1 MILDRNTW
9 IILKREYLTRVKN
22 KSFLLVTFG
31 APLAFVVFFVAMAF
45 IMNYK
50 SGDVLNVG
58 VVDESGQLS
67 PYLQEN
73 QYVTFVKGDWSEQE
87 ISNVSDEKI
96 DGFIVLPSISDAEFD
111 RVNIKYVSDGKL
123 DLDKTSTIESLVK
136 DASRQY
142 KIENLQLDM
151 SKVDLLSTK
160 VNVQP
165 EKLTKIEGDDSGPT
179 SLTTIVA
186 SGIGIIMGILM
197 YFIVF
202 MNGSRVM
209 QSVMEEKTNRIV
221 EVMISSVKPFQLMMG
236 KVLGVGM
243 VGMTQFLLW
252 VILIPV
258 VMFIA
263 QFFIGIDSEQ
273 LAAQSMP
280 PGQDMQAMQEMAN
293 EINIAAIMNE
303 LLSMNWLLIIPSF
316 IIFFILGYVMYA
328 TLFAAVGS
336 AIGDDI
342 SEGQSLTIPI
352 TIPVVIAFYI
362 MISTI
367 NSPNSTLAVWSSIF
381 PLFSP
386 IVMPARLAYDPP
398 LWQLGLSMVLLVL
411 FVLLM
416 VWLSAKIY
424 KVGILMYGKKASFG
438 ELMKWMKYK

>member
-67 PYLQEN
+67 SYLEDSK
-73 QYVTFVKGDWSEQE
+73 YVTFVKGGWSEKDVT
-87 ISNVSDEKI
+87 SVKDEKL
-96 DGFIVLPSISDAEFD
+96 DGFIVLPAILSAEFE
-111 RVNIKYVSDGKL
+111 RVSIKYISDGKL
-123 DLDKTSTIESLVK
+123 DLDKTSNIESLVK
-136 DASRQY
+136 DAARQY
-142 KIENLQLDM
+142 KIDNLELDM

-160 VNVQP
+160 VNIQP
-165 EKLTKIEGDDSGPT
+165 EKLTKIEGDDKGPT
-179 SLTTIVA
+179 SLTSLVA
-186 SGIGIIMGILM
+186 SGIGIVMGILM

-252 VILIPV
+252 VVLIPV
-258 VMFIA
+258 VMLIA
-263 QFFIGIDSEQ
+263 QLFINVDPEQ
-273 LAAQSMP
+273 MAAQSMP
-280 PGQDMQAMQEMAN
+280 AGQDMQAVQEIADGFNM
-293 EINIAAIMNE
+293 AAIISE
-303 LLSMNWLLIIPSF
+303 LMGMNWFLIIPSF

-367 NSPNSTLAVWSSIF
+367 NSPNSSLAVWSSIF

-398 LWQLGLSMVLLVL
+398 LWQLGLSVVLLIL

-424 KVGILMYGKKASFG
+424 RVGILMYGKKASFK
-438 ELMKWMKYK
+438 ELVKWMKYR